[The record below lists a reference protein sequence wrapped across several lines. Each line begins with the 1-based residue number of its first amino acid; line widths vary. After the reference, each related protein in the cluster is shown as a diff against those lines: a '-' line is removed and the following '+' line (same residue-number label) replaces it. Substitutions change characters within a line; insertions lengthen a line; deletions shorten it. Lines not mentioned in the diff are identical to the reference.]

1 MKFCFWKFISRSNL
15 RNILKSSLKPTQNIH
30 IFVIYLFLILSLFS
44 EIFAETSEI
53 FLPFPETWNES
64 NQKETAEGDSSKVFK
79 NGTKQSSNEFG
90 SKDLNET
97 TIPIISNGNL
107 SPSKD
112 ESLPSK
118 TNPSKSESSLSL
130 SKPDSKKKKKKEVID
145 PSKASFQKGK
155 AYLSRD
161 QKKAA
166 EQEFADSYGKE
177 GEVAKFSRVENSNLY
192 GLDGKEKES
201 SGLVEKQEDPDLKI
215 KTQFELAR
223 SLDRIGNPESEE
235 KAYKEYLKL
244 VTEFPKHPELTPRA
258 HYAIATL
265 LVRKKEFRSAAHQLV
280 NIIKNFKESE
290 EFLPAHYYLGKIY
303 ESSWDERDLER
314 SLKYYQLYLNG
325 VEGKNPKPGY
335 DFRKET
341 RERLRVLGSA
351 I

>member
-1 MKFCFWKFISRSNL
+1 MNFGFLKSHLYSKFWDPIFFAFTLLFISLVSGV
-15 RNILKSSLKPTQNIH
+15 H
-30 IFVIYLFLILSLFS
+30 
-44 EIFAETSEI
+44 AESKEI

-64 NQKETAEGDSSKVFK
+64 LPKESDKLDPSKPTTGDLKDTKVETLTVSEPPPKTDLNLTSSK
-79 NGTKQSSNEFG
+79 T
-90 SKDLNET
+90 
-97 TIPIISNGNL
+97 
-107 SPSKD
+107 
-112 ESLPSK
+112 
-118 TNPSKSESSLSL
+118 
-130 SKPDSKKKKKKEVID
+130 DSKKKKKKEVID
-145 PSKASFQKGK
+145 PSKASYQKGK

-161 QKKAA
+161 QKKSA

-177 GEVAKFSRVENSNLY
+177 GEVAKFSRVENTNLF

-215 KTQFELAR
+215 KSQFELAR

-258 HYAIATL
+258 HYAMAVL
-265 LVRKKEFRSAAHQLV
+265 LIRKKEYRSAAHQLV
-280 NIIKNFKESE
+280 QVIKNFKESE